1 MLLLPFALYKDFA
14 ETSHLALPLIP
25 ASAMLSLFMFGIE
38 ELAVQLEE
46 PFSILPMQRFC
57 DGVLQAGAG
66 LRDWSIENE
75 GSLGS
80 KKQ

>member
-1 MLLLPFALYKDFA
+1 
-14 ETSHLALPLIP
+14 
-25 ASAMLSLFMFGIE
+25 
-38 ELAVQLEE
+38 LEE

-57 DGVLQAGAG
+57 DGILQACIG
-66 LRDWSIENE
+66 LRDWSVENK